1 MAVNAGNFLVDIHD
15 TWGNRDAFYR
25 NIQRIQWTKHRSNEE
40 VLKKMG
46 KTFTLNEKKTVEI
59 TRAHNK
65 EGKLED
71 FDMQNE
77 KKQTV
82 SRWRAK
88 EGLGRRDG

>member
-1 MAVNAGNFLVDIHD
+1 
-15 TWGNRDAFYR
+15 
-25 NIQRIQWTKHRSNEE
+25 
-40 VLKKMG
+40 MG